1 VTVVADPTPPPLD
14 ADDAD
19 TDTGGAPTPTT
30 GGRLRRAWAS
40 PLWAHVVALGLVLVA
55 LMPVVGTDASFSAD
69 EGAAITQ
76 ARSLARGDGWIVDHP
91 LPQVDPEG
99 SNYPLELSSKGPNGV
114 APFAKHPL
122 YALVLAGAERVGGI
136 NAMVALSVLGTL
148 AAAALGAALASRMG
162 GPGLARPTLWAL
174 GLASP
179 LLFDGYLVVAHTIG
193 AALAAGAV
201 LMAVIAI
208 ERRRAALALAVAP
221 FVALAV
227 LFRTEALL
235 FGMALAI
242 VAGVLV
248 LRGPVARRWT
258 TGLVAA
264 ASLAGAGG
272 AAIGERLWATAILGG
287 TAGSTGGGPSGL
299 DQVGFLDGRVHGF
312 VITWLRP
319 SYDGGAVDIALLV
332 MAAALALAVF
342 AARRHPGDD
351 PPVRLLAVVAAIASV
366 FALVV
371 GPTAI
376 VPGLLVA
383 CPLVLV
389 GLVSFGR
396 GDKGD
401 GGGDADSSSRL
412 AATLA
417 AGTFA
422 GFAVAVIATQ
432 YATGGSG
439 EWGGRYFAIGLPVI
453 VPVCLLNLRRVG
465 QRLSAPTRRVA
476 AGSLLV
482 CTVCLSTIGIG
493 GLRHTHDFSAN
504 LMAAVDRT
512 ASPIGARPVIV
523 TNEPG
528 MPRQAWDTFDRQ
540 QWLLVYDEEPS
551 DVFDRLRA
559 AGIERVVVVFGPG
572 KRDLTRDLGPGSQV
586 VAANAWAESRAWHI
600 LAVDLD

>member
-1 VTVVADPTPPPLD
+1 VTLVADPTPPPPD
-14 ADDAD
+14 ADDAV
-19 TDTGGAPTPTT
+19 PTPTT
-30 GGRLRRAWAS
+30 GGRLRRAWAR
-40 PLWAHVVALGLVLVA
+40 PLWAHVVALGLVLIA
-55 LMPVVGTDASFSAD
+55 LMPVVGTHASFSAD

-76 ARSLARGDGWIVDHP
+76 ARNLARGDGWIVDHP

-99 SNYPLELSSKGPNGV
+99 VNYPLELSSRGPNGV

-136 NAMVALSVLGTL
+136 NAMVALTLLGTL

-162 GPGLARPTLWAL
+162 GPGLARPALWAL

-193 AALAAGAV
+193 AALAAAAV
-201 LMAVIAI
+201 LVAVVAI
-208 ERRRAALALAVAP
+208 ERRRASLALAVAP
-221 FVALAV
+221 LVALAV

-235 FGMALAI
+235 FGVALA
-242 VAGVLV
+242 VMAGLLV
-248 LRGPVARRWT
+248 LRRPGATRWT
-258 TGLVAA
+258 TALVAA

-272 AAIGERLWATAILGG
+272 AAIGERLWSAAILGG
-287 TAGSTGGGPSGL
+287 PAGSTGGGPSGL
-299 DQVGFLDGRVHGF
+299 DEVGFFDGRMHGF

-332 MAAALALAVF
+332 MAAALALGVF

-351 PPVRLLAVVAAIASV
+351 PPARLLAVVAAIASIL
-366 FALVV
+366 ALAV

-389 GLVSFGR
+389 GLASFGR
-396 GDKGD
+396 GDRGTD
-401 GGGDADSSSRL
+401 RSSDVDSPSRL
-412 AATLA
+412 TATLA

-422 GFAVAVIATQ
+422 GFALAVIATQ

-439 EWGGRYFAIGLPVI
+439 EWGGRYFAIGLPI
-453 VPVCLLNLRRVG
+453 LVPVCLLNLRRVG

-482 CTVCLSTIGIG
+482 CTVCLSTIGVS
-493 GLRHTHDFSAN
+493 GLRHTHDFTGR

-523 TNEPG
+523 TDEPG

-540 QWLLVYDEEPS
+540 QWLLVDDEEPS

-559 AGIERVVVVFGPG
+559 AGIERVAVVFGPG
-572 KRDLTRDLGPGSQV
+572 KRDLTRDLGPGAQV
-586 VAANAWAESRAWHI
+586 VAADAWAESKAWHI
-600 LAVDLD
+600 VTVDLG

>member
-1 VTVVADPTPPPLD
+1 MTLVADPTPPPLD
-14 ADDAD
+14 DADDAV
-19 TDTGGAPTPTT
+19 PTPTT
-30 GGRLRRAWAS
+30 GGRLRRAWAR
-40 PLWAHVVALGLVLVA
+40 PLWAHVVALGLVLIA
-55 LMPVVGTDASFSAD
+55 LMPVVGTHASFSAD

-76 ARSLARGDGWIVDHP
+76 ARNLARGDGWIVDHP

-99 SNYPLELSSKGPNGV
+99 VNYPLELSSRGPNGV

-122 YALVLAGAERVGGI
+122 YALVLAGAEQVGGI
-136 NAMVALSVLGTL
+136 NAMVALSLLGTL

-193 AALAAGAV
+193 AALAAAAV
-201 LMAVIAI
+201 LVAVLAI
-208 ERRRAALALAVAP
+208 ERRRASLALAVAP
-221 FVALAV
+221 LVALAV

-235 FGMALAI
+235 FGVALAV
-242 VAGVLV
+242 VAGLLA
-248 LRGPVARRWT
+248 LRRPAASRWT
-258 TGLVAA
+258 TALVAA

-272 AAIGERLWATAILGG
+272 AAIVERLWAAAILGG
-287 TAGSTGGGPSGL
+287 PAGSTGGGPSGL
-299 DQVGFLDGRVHGF
+299 DQVGFLDGRMHGF

-332 MAAALALAVF
+332 MAAALALGVF

-351 PPVRLLAVVAAIASV
+351 PPVRLLAVVAAIASIL
-366 FALVV
+366 ALAV

-389 GLVSFGR
+389 GLASFGR

-401 GGGDADSSSRL
+401 IGDVDSPSRL
-412 AATLA
+412 TTTLA

-422 GFAVAVIATQ
+422 GFALAVIATQ

-439 EWGGRYFAIGLPVI
+439 EWGGRYFAIGLPI
-453 VPVCLLNLRRVG
+453 LVPVCLLNLRRVG

-482 CTVCLSTIGIG
+482 CTVCLSTIGIS
-493 GLRHTHDFSAN
+493 GLRHTHDFTGR

-523 TNEPG
+523 TDEPG

-540 QWLLVYDEEPS
+540 QWLLVDDEEPS

-559 AGIERVVVVFGPG
+559 AGIERVAVVFGPG
-572 KRDLTRDLGPGSQV
+572 KRDLTRDLGPGAQV
-586 VAANAWAESRAWHI
+586 VAADAWAESKAWHI
-600 LAVDLD
+600 VAVDLG